1 MSYFKCCK
9 CHRWYDTE
17 EFDDVVDYMFCPTC
31 SSEQVPD
38 QMVEISAS
46 SDDTPEIIR
55 EDDNLQPEYV
65 ELDEGIDNDYIEG
78 ELSLND
84 DLEGEGYDD
93 HLF

>member
-9 CHRWYDTE
+9 CRRWYDTD
-17 EFDDVVDYMFCPTC
+17 EFDGVVDYMFCPTC
-31 SSEQVPD
+31 SNEQVSD
-38 QMVEISAS
+38 QMVEINAS

-84 DLEGEGYDD
+84 DLEGEGYDE
-93 HLF
+93 HMF

>member
-1 MSYFKCCK
+1 M
-9 CHRWYDTE
+9 
-17 EFDDVVDYMFCPTC
+17 VDYMFCPTC
-31 SSEQVPD
+31 SDEQVSD
-38 QMVEISAS
+38 QMVEITSS

-65 ELDEGIDNDYIEG
+65 ELDEGIDNDHIEG

-84 DLEGEGYDD
+84 DLEGSGYDE

>member
-9 CHRWYDTE
+9 CRRWYDTD

-31 SSEQVPD
+31 SDEQVSD
-38 QMVEISAS
+38 QMVEITSS

-65 ELDEGIDNDYIEG
+65 ELDEGIDNDHIEG

-84 DLEGEGYDD
+84 DLEGSGYDD

>member
-9 CHRWYDTE
+9 CRRWYDTD

-31 SSEQVPD
+31 SNEQVSD
-38 QMVEISAS
+38 QMVEITS
-46 SDDTPEIIR
+46 SLDDTPEIIR

-65 ELDEGIDNDYIEG
+65 ELDEGIDNDHIEG

-84 DLEGEGYDD
+84 DLEGSGYDD

>member
-9 CHRWYDTE
+9 CRRWYDTD

-31 SSEQVPD
+31 SNEQVSD
-38 QMVEISAS
+38 QMVEITS
-46 SDDTPEIIR
+46 SLDDTPEIIR

-65 ELDEGIDNDYIEG
+65 ELDEGIDNDHIEG

-84 DLEGEGYDD
+84 DLEGSGYDE